1 MSDKLYVENL
11 TLKACLLQAQNAC
24 IEITKKLEEWKE
36 RGDILF
42 DENQHLYKQYNELA
56 DRLRKSQEDN
66 ERLCKILIE
75 LGFGNRIETE

>member
-1 MSDKLYVENL
+1 MSSELDHIKEQY
-11 TLKACLLQAQNAC
+11 
-24 IEITKKLEEWKE
+24 EI
-36 RGDILF
+36 
-42 DENQHLYKQYNELA
+42 LA